1 MNEWLVKW
9 KDMPEEEATWESVY
23 LMQQQF
29 PHLHLEDKVHFE
41 KGGIVRTLI
50 VYTYKRKGRVEK
62 RIRLGRKTEKLERTK
77 SVREGGTRELV
88 KRGTLGWEKASEI

>member
-41 KGGIVRTLI
+41 KGVL
-50 VYTYKRKGRVEK
+50 
-62 RIRLGRKTEKLERTK
+62 LEP
-77 SVREGGTRELV
+77 
-88 KRGTLGWEKASEI
+88 